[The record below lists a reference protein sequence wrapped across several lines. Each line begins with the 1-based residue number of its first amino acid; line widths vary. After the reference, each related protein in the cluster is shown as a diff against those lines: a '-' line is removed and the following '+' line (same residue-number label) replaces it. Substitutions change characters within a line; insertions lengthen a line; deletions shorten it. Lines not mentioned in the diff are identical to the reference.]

1 MTQKTTELN
10 IDGEVVDV
18 SEMPKEIRDSI
29 NFFDQI
35 GEDMA
40 ALSAQ
45 LEKMQY
51 QHNVWYIAA
60 TAIKNKIVADVTQ
73 IVAAKKAETEAE
85 TEVEMEKKTPAK
97 KKKS

>member
-10 IDGEVVDV
+10 IDGEVIDV

-29 NFFDQI
+29 NFFDKI
-35 GEDMA
+35 GEDMN
-40 ALSAQ
+40 ALSAS
-45 LEKMQY
+45 LEQMQY

-73 IVAAKKAETEAE
+73 IVAAKNAETEAE
-85 TEVEMEKKTPAK
+85 TETKTPAK